1 MEVQHNLII
10 HLINMISG
18 KDQNIFR
25 IITFHI
31 AQILINGIGCTG
43 IPFTVIAS
51 LIRWKYGHSTIVPIE
66 IPRNA
71 DADMCIQPEWLILRQ
86 HTNRINSGID
96 TIAEWKI
103 DNSVLAAK
111 CYRRFGDVRCQNSK
125 SAALTAC

>member
-1 MEVQHNLII
+1 
-10 HLINMISG
+10 MISG

-86 HTNRINSGID
+86 HTNRINPELIQLLSGKSIILYLPPNA
-96 TIAEWKI
+96 TAG
-103 DNSVLAAK
+103 LATS
-111 CYRRFGDVRCQNSK
+111 DVRTPS
-125 SAALTAC
+125 LLP